1 MTNIIIT
8 FLIVLTTI
16 VTAYLILENHNKI
29 LFKDIITIVY
39 SSSIIFILLNYVNT
53 NIEENDTNYVK
64 YVNQIFLN
72 FDKIFLEYS
81 DELINLY
88 NEIYDNNTSNTP
100 ISPTEFIVLNL
111 IINDINNIYHI
122 NPQFLNDIYIKN
134 KLMVFSKSNKF
145 KIVFSKNKNRF
156 SPEFIELLKS
166 EKIVTI

>member
-1 MTNIIIT
+1 MSNIIII
-8 FLIVLTTI
+8 FLIVLITI
-16 VTAYLILENHNKI
+16 VTSYLILEDHKKI
-29 LFKDIITIVY
+29 LFKDIITILY
-39 SSSIIFILLNYVNT
+39 SSSIIIILLNYVNT
-53 NIEENDTNYVK
+53 NIKENDTNYVK

-72 FDKIFLEYS
+72 FDKIFLQYS

-88 NEIYDNNTSNTP
+88 DEIYDNNTSNTP

-145 KIVFSKNKNRF
+145 KIVFSKNKNHF